1 MESNGTVRSVFRS
14 RVLTREVYTQK
25 WIEISRDFAENN
37 NETDKISQKPRIID
51 PDLVDFEGKEHEGN
65 A

>member
-37 NETDKISQKPRIID
+37 NETDKILRKLRIID